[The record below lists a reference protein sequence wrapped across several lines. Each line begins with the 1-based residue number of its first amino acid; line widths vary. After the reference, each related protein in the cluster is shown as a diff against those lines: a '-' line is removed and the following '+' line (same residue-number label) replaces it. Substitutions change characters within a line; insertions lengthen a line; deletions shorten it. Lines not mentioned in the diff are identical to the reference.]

1 MTTDPITPEEDAEA
15 PAMIRADLLAGVF
28 FIGLG
33 LLVFYGSW
41 TMDRL
46 EVRRIQPLSAPGLVP
61 GLLSIAL
68 TICGLVLTIRSLR
81 TALPGGWSQLGR
93 ALVSPAAG
101 RALTVMVLA
110 LVYTLGLIGHMPFW
124 LATGIFL
131 FAFIMVFETWLA
143 NPRRPLLV
151 SLPWALGIAIVISA
165 AVTFTFERA
174 FLVRLP

>member
-1 MTTDPITPEEDAEA
+1 MTPDPVTPQDDPEA
-15 PAMIRADLLAGVF
+15 PAMIRADLIAGLVF
-28 FIGLG
+28 IALG
-33 LLVFYGSW
+33 LWVFYGSW

-46 EVRRIQPLSAPGLVP
+46 EVRRIQPLSAPGIVP
-61 GLLSIAL
+61 GILSAAL
-68 TICGLVLTIRSLR
+68 TLCGIILAIRSLR

-101 RALTVMVLA
+101 RAGVVMVLT
-110 LVYTLGLIGHMPFW
+110 LVYTLGMIGQMPFW

-143 NPRRPLLV
+143 NPRRPLAV

-165 AVTFTFERA
+165 LVTFTFERA